1 MTYMQRLTS
10 YGPTRQ
16 MTGNKYAHCVFEDE
30 DMSDVKYKLRIEKLL
45 KSFYLEAVASSA
57 YFIQSLD
64 YFVGK
69 I

>member
-1 MTYMQRLTS
+1 MTYAQRLTS
-10 YGPTRQ
+10 WGFTRQ
-16 MTGNKYAHCVFEDE
+16 VTGNKYDHCVFKDE
-30 DMSDVKYKLRIEKLL
+30 DMSDIKYKLRIEKLL

-57 YFIQSLD
+57 YFIQSLE

>member
-1 MTYMQRLTS
+1 
-10 YGPTRQ
+10 

-30 DMSDVKYKLRIEKLL
+30 YMSDVKYKLRIEKLL